1 VKSVL
6 PLRGS
11 DLTGL
16 EVQLP
21 ELVRKPLNQI
31 ALVNVMDILEL
42 AGTEGR
48 PKGLDRAL
56 QGFVASIGRHVTDIP
71 KGRSWELFLDELDEL
86 EGKQVPH
93 VFREMLAR
101 EAEQPERAAPR
112 VNALLERWAEQP
124 PTPFPLSTR
133 TTRIQR
139 AELVIPKGPST
150 EPPSAPRER
159 SERSRSPRGEKA
171 PRTPAAPRPKPTM
184 DIERRDF
191 VIDQCME
198 RLARSP
204 EKGLAELVLVAGV
217 KHAAL
222 GQYPDL
228 APVEI
233 TTVLKQ
239 LKEANRVRF
248 SAGRW
253 TLVTRF

>member
-11 DLTGL
+11 DVTGL

-48 PKGLDRAL
+48 PKALDRAL
-56 QGFVASIGRHVTDIP
+56 QGFVASIGRHVADIP
-71 KGRSWELFLDELDEL
+71 KGRAWELFLDELSEL
-86 EGKQVPH
+86 EGKQVPL
-93 VFREMLAR
+93 VFREMLQQ
-101 EAEQPERAAPR
+101 EIEKPERAAPR
-112 VNALLERWAEQP
+112 IQGLLEKWSQQP

-139 AELVIPKGPST
+139 AELVVPKGPSP
-150 EPPSAPRER
+150 EPSSAPRER
-159 SERSRSPRGEKA
+159 GERARAPRGERVPKA
-171 PRTPAAPRPKPTM
+171 PATPRPKPAV

-217 KHAAL
+217 KHAAQ
-222 GQYPDL
+222 GQYPDM

-233 TTVLKQ
+233 TGVLKQ